1 MLLCDT
7 LTRILDSE
15 VSTGPTGLTGPTGTT
30 GAAATG
36 AQGPNGI
43 TGSTGITGT
52 TGSTGTIGATGPVG
66 VTGATGITGA
76 TGETGLTGA
85 TGATGVTGSSV
96 TGATGLTGAIGNPGV
111 AGVTGATGTTGSTG
125 VTGSTGSDGITG
137 DTGITGP
144 CPDCP
149 PGPTGPT
156 GADGIGPTGATGA
169 TGLQGITG
177 FTGATGATG
186 ELITVNNANF
196 ITVGTQTENGTS
208 ITLQGLSNILLTP
221 NKTYFCE
228 YNAEFST
235 PTVGRV
241 ASAELRLNGVLIPGS
256 QTLSF
261 PTAMPLGQNTPTASV
276 SGGVLFNTP
285 ASPNPSVLQLV
296 GFPPLGVSGANFS
309 GVNVRISEVNA
320 VNTAP
325 VTANNAAIYGYGY
338 VNVPYN
344 TPIPFLEA
352 EVINGTGISFSQ
364 ATPTVISLA
373 PNAIYFASYNFI
385 ECPLIANLPVRVLLT
400 LNDVPLYQSL
410 SVAPPLTDGESR
422 SGGAGSAVFHTGPD
436 TNELKL
442 VNTNLEEIKF
452 VAANVNIM
460 QIG

>member
-1 MLLCDT
+1 MSQPNVPNITPQISLTRENAITLLLASIALEELGLGHIVNAEAEKIQYALGTLPGLTQPVSLSDLFLLNTSVQNMLQTVIQKEMLLCDT

-85 TGATGVTGSSV
+85 TGATGATGSSV

-156 GADGIGPTGATGA
+156 GADGIGPTGATGV
-169 TGLQGITG
+169 TGLQGITGATGVTG

-196 ITVGTQTENGTS
+196 ITVGTQTVADDTALILETNQTVNGTLITHTPLTS
-208 ITLQGLSNILLTP
+208 TITLAQNH
-221 NKTYFCE
+221 TYFIDYE
-228 YNAEFST
+228 VQA
-235 PTVGRV
+235 TVTGTTAAATLRFNGLDVIVTTASYDTV
-241 ASAELRLNGVLIPGS
+241 AGVLVELSSHTIIQTGGTPG
-256 QTLSF
+256 TLELINS
-261 PTAMPLGQNTPTASV
+261 
-276 SGGVLFNTP
+276 SGIATDFT
-285 ASPNPSVLQLV
+285 
-296 GFPPLGVSGANFS
+296 
-309 GVNVRISEVNA
+309 NVTIS
-320 VNTAP
+320 
-325 VTANNAAIYGYGY
+325 I
-338 VNVPYN
+338 
-344 TPIPFLEA
+344 
-352 EVINGTGISFSQ
+352 
-364 ATPTVISLA
+364 
-373 PNAIYFASYNFI
+373 
-385 ECPLIANLPVRVLLT
+385 IALL
-400 LNDVPLYQSL
+400 
-410 SVAPPLTDGESR
+410 
-422 SGGAGSAVFHTGPD
+422 
-436 TNELKL
+436 
-442 VNTNLEEIKF
+442 
-452 VAANVNIM
+452 
-460 QIG
+460 